1 MHLWLRALL
10 FALLAPGTVAGLVP
24 YLLGRLGG
32 PRLEVAAMPV
42 VGAALVAAGAA
53 GLAWCF
59 ALFVR
64 VGRGTPAP
72 YDPPVHLVTAGPYRW
87 SRNPMYVAVLL
98 VTVGIAGLTGSVLV
112 AGYAVLLTAIFHLRV
127 RLYEEPR
134 LRHQFGRD
142 YDDYQAAV
150 PRWLG
155 LRPSRS
161 RATHVE

>member
-10 FALLAPGTVAGLVP
+10 FALLAPGTVAGVVP
-24 YLLGRLGG
+24 YLLSRRGG
-32 PRLEVAAMPV
+32 PRVDAVAAQV
-42 VGAALVAAGAA
+42 VGAVLLAAGTAA
-53 GLAWCF
+53 LAWCF

-98 VTVGIAGLTGSVLV
+98 ATFGIAGLTGSAFV
-112 AGYAVLLTAIFHLRV
+112 AGYAALLWALFHVWV
-127 RLYEEPR
+127 RAYEEPR
-134 LRHQFGRD
+134 LHRQFGRE
-142 YDDYQAAV
+142 YDSYRAAV

-155 LRPSRS
+155 VHSRPSRQG
-161 RATHVE
+161 A

>member
-1 MHLWLRALL
+1 MRLWLRALL
-10 FALLAPGTVAGLVP
+10 FALLAPGTVAGRVP
-24 YLLGRLGG
+24 YLHGRRGG
-32 PRLEVAAMPV
+32 PRIEAAAMPV
-42 VGAALVAAGAA
+42 VGAALVVAGVV

-98 VTVGIAGLTGSVLV
+98 VTFGVAGLTGSVLV
-112 AGYAVLLTAIFHLRV
+112 AGYAALLTAVFHLWV

-134 LRHQFGRD
+134 LRRQFGRE
-142 YDDYQAAV
+142 YDGYQAAV

-155 LRPSRS
+155 IPPHPRREERS
-161 RATHVE
+161 

>member
-1 MHLWLRALL
+1 VHLWLRALL

-24 YLLGRLGG
+24 YLLARRGG
-32 PRLEVAAMPV
+32 PRVEAAALQV
-42 VGAALVAAGAA
+42 VGAAFLAAGVV

-72 YDPPVHLVTAGPYRW
+72 YDPPVRLVTAGPYRW

-98 VTVGIAGLTGSVLV
+98 VTFGLAGLTGSALV
-112 AGYAVLLTAIFHLRV
+112 AGYAAMLWAIFHVWIRA
-127 RLYEEPR
+127 YEEPR
-134 LRHQFGRD
+134 LRRQFGPD
-142 YDDYQAAV
+142 YDDYRAAV

-155 LRPSRS
+155 LPPTPSRQD
-161 RATHVE
+161 H